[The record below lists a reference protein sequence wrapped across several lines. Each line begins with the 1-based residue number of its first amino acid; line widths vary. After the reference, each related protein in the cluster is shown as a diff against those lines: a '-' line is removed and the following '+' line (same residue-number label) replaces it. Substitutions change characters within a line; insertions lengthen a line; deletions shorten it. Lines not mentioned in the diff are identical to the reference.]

1 MPDRI
6 FVRIKGD
13 NTYEVFE
20 PSSRYIANV
29 QNILLKLNIAFY
41 LLFSFVQTCDM
52 THDKKDFIYI

>member
-1 MPDRI
+1 M
-6 FVRIKGD
+6 RIKGD